1 MHRACEEDWKGA
13 NHNLAGLVNT
23 LGGKVLMSRLAFAAR
38 RVDGNCTHPKKMS
51 ISERE
56 PSKRRR
62 QNHILGVSLV
72 ILLMPNAYAVELPGD
87 SAEGKR
93 LHDANCM
100 HNTGIYTRK
109 DRLIQ
114 SLDALKERL
123 SDCSHMANKE
133 FSAIETQ
140 NIIKY
145 LNDQFYQFR

>member
-1 MHRACEEDWKGA
+1 MKTKTCPDCNGGGVVDKDTDDERQCPTCGGLGFVPDDDDESNKNIARSAPQRGRQTMKG
-13 NHNLAGLVNT
+13 
-23 LGGKVLMSRLAFAAR
+23 
-38 RVDGNCTHPKKMS
+38 
-51 ISERE
+51 
-56 PSKRRR
+56 
-62 QNHILGVSLV
+62 ILCLSLL
-72 ILLMPNAYAVELPGD
+72 ILLMPSAYAAELPGA
-87 SAEGKR
+87 SADGKR

-100 HNTGIYTRK
+100 GCHDTGIYTRK

-123 SDCSHMANKE
+123 GDCSHMAKKE